1 MAKTNN
7 KLQFQSYIFTTA
19 KYDFSV
25 YEKRILYRM
34 IEIEQRLINQEA
46 LDKAVK
52 IEANLWGDKK
62 YTVPMSLLLSTSELD
77 DTTENR
83 SKNNN
88 RFIKAFSALQDKKVV
103 YEDSEVYGRVGV
115 IDKFEF
121 KKNERFVSWKADS
134 KIIEMITDFS
144 KGWRMYELKIAF
156 NMQSQ
161 YSMRFYE
168 LIANKTKKISYK
180 MSDIIKMFSLE
191 NTYLRT
197 GTKKHNYALIELRVI
212 KKAQEELDRVSPYTF
227 TYKLSEDYAVL
238 DLFPVYQPQFASAKY
253 KRENKTSEIS
263 LEAVMSE
270 NEKEIYLNEFGFSEQ
285 GLKNNYA
292 LFEELKKTFP
302 ANFEF
307 FLFQTIREALKKNPK
322 AKQGFIIGIIK
333 NTLNDYKNNQN
344 GTKNKRGI

>member
-34 IEIEQRLINQEA
+34 IEIEQKLINQEA
-46 LDKAVK
+46 LDKAVR

-77 DTTENR
+77 DSTENH

-103 YEDSEVYGRVGV
+103 YEDNDIYGRVGV

-121 KKNERFVSWKADS
+121 KKNERFVTWKADS
-134 KIIEMITDFS
+134 KIIEMIMDFS

-156 NMQSQ
+156 NLQSQ
-161 YSMRFYE
+161 YSMRLYE
-168 LIANKTKKISYK
+168 LIANKTTKISYK
-180 MSDIIKMFSLE
+180 MSDIIEMFSLE
-191 NTYLRT
+191 NSYLRT
-197 GTKKHNYALIELRVI
+197 GTKKHNFKLIELRVI
-212 KKAQEELDRVSPYTF
+212 KKAQEELDKISPYTF
-227 TYKLSEDYAVL
+227 NYKFSKDYSVL
-238 DLFPVYQPQFASAKY
+238 DIYPVFQPQFANAEY

-263 LEAVMSE
+263 LEAILSV
-270 NEKEIYLNEFGFSEQ
+270 KEIDIYTNEFGFTEQ

-292 LFEELKKTFP
+292 LFEDCKKTLP
-302 ANFEF
+302 ENYSF
-307 FLFQTIREALKKNPK
+307 FLFQEIRSVMQKRNKISPAYV
-322 AKQGFIIGIIK
+322 IGIIK
-333 NTLNDYKNNQN
+333 NNLNAYKSQ
-344 GTKNKRGI
+344 K